1 MRAFFACLHL
11 ELIHNDSA
19 RLHDHGGGD
28 GQRPTVSAR
37 VRGMQDTARV
47 SPAKTNRKRRARPLS
62 KTTSRLPLRQNNA
75 EHQTGSSKRPL
86 RPRRAHYERRQ
97 WRERHW
103 RRRRRPLVAAGNGFC
118 LCLRRSAGH
127 GSARVLVAAVPR
139 GVDVPEG
146 RREGAVL
153 DLRDDQLRDS
163 GESSRPPRLCRV
175 SHHPHVRTRGAE
187 RQVRRLQLCD
197 ADGEAAKLFSA
208 AAVFRASVPAAP
220 ATAAA
225 LLAAAFFPAAGA
237 DGGGG
242 VPWGGRRRHRHR

>member
-1 MRAFFACLHL
+1 MRRKRATFR
-11 ELIHNDSA
+11 EETKA
-19 RLHDHGGGD
+19 RE
-28 GQRPTVSAR
+28 
-37 VRGMQDTARV
+37 RGESSRRV
-47 SPAKTNRKRRARPLS
+47 SRRRRRSSLNSRKHENNGRQCGGFSTKLLFFFDNGKEKPKQTAKTNRKRRARPLS

-163 GESSRPPRLCRV
+163 GKKGFFLLLL
-175 SHHPHVRTRGAE
+175 E
-187 RQVRRLQLCD
+187 R
-197 ADGEAAKLFSA
+197 EE
-208 AAVFRASVPAAP
+208 
-220 ATAAA
+220 
-225 LLAAAFFPAAGA
+225 
-237 DGGGG
+237 
-242 VPWGGRRRHRHR
+242 